1 MVASRLPSRF
11 VTSVVGKPDP
21 RSLTDSHA
29 GGGETVVI
37 SMVWKDALVRYVSV
51 LVHFADWMLCTF

>member
-21 RSLTDSHA
+21 RSLTDFHA
-29 GGGETVVI
+29 GGGETDII
-37 SMVWKDALVRYVSV
+37 SMVWKDALDRWVSV
-51 LVHFADWMLCTF
+51 LVHSGDWMLCMF